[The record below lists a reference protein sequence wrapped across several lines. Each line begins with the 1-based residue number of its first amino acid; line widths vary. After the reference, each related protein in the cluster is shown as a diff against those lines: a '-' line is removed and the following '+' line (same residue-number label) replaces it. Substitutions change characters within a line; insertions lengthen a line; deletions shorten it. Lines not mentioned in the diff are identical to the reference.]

1 LRNAAFTFAI
11 RVAGAGAAI
20 GLQILLAR
28 LMGADSYGLYVIAWT
43 WMLALGSVV
52 SLGLADAAMRFVP
65 RYVARGRAPQ
75 AARFFRTGVGSVTLA
90 GLLLATAGAG
100 ILQVLP
106 LDRPLL
112 ALVTV
117 VAVGLPFVA
126 FEYFLEGM
134 ARSLGWFRLTG
145 IAIYI
150 VRPML
155 IAVACLALHGAGVG
169 LTAPLVGTVTIL
181 AVAATGLTTYLTLAM
196 HLRPATGPRRPA
208 GRLRRLWLGAALP
221 MLVVSSLDDLF
232 PALDVML
239 VGALLGPAE
248 AAIYFAAG
256 RLLAL
261 AHFAQYAVHFVNGHA
276 MSLALAGNAEQSVA
290 RCLQRATAVSALA
303 TLVALGATLAA
314 GPFLLGLFGQNFV
327 HGYAAMCLLAVGLLG
342 RSLAVPAQE
351 YLLLSGRNRV
361 LTRIGAITLAVLAV
375 LCAVLAPAFGL
386 TGAATAAAIAQLLR
400 SLLLIRA
407 TRRMGGLL
415 VLPPLRLGRQ
425 RFVAAPGGSQ

>member
-1 LRNAAFTFAI
+1 
-11 RVAGAGAAI
+11 
-20 GLQILLAR
+20 
-28 LMGADSYGLYVIAWT
+28 
-43 WMLALGSVV
+43 
-52 SLGLADAAMRFVP
+52 
-65 RYVARGRAPQ
+65 
-75 AARFFRTGVGSVTLA
+75 
-90 GLLLATAGAG
+90 
-100 ILQVLP
+100 
-106 LDRPLL
+106 
-112 ALVTV
+112 
-117 VAVGLPFVA
+117 
-126 FEYFLEGM
+126 
-134 ARSLGWFRLTG
+134 
-145 IAIYI
+145 
-150 VRPML
+150 
-155 IAVACLALHGAGVG
+155 
-169 LTAPLVGTVTIL
+169 
-181 AVAATGLTTYLTLAM
+181 
-196 HLRPATGPRRPA
+196 
-208 GRLRRLWLGAALP
+208 

-314 GPFLLGLFGQNFV
+314 GPFLLGLFGQDFV

-386 TGAATAAAIAQLLR
+386 TGAATAAAVAQLLR

-425 RFVAAPGGSQ
+425 RFVAAAGGPQ